1 MEQAPLTLAQNHVRN
16 AVAATANSDVS
27 TASAE
32 HELAAQHFAKAA
44 QTTGDPEALRI
55 LALLESQHHRLASII
70 KTPAARASV
79 ASHQDPQ
86 SESTVSST
94 RPRLASPGAPGTRSA
109 SPASTSSPSRLATHR
124 RPSRDPASSIVTNLA
139 NARGIPGAQPKRG
152 VAAGAT
158 VSVANAI
165 ANAPSRIERQSR
177 AEAQESALSAKDAV
191 QRQVKGVDETRT
203 EGSQRRSQSVDN
215 AQQSQVSQ
223 ASEAATATSDDRFH
237 KFYSTF
243 ENVFS
248 AISAPLAFASLPLG
262 PYSTPTPATPNPAPA
277 PIKPVRSTTTNEPD
291 YATLISK
298 PALRALRED
307 PDRNGRF
314 GGAAESFYVV
324 PTSGGTVSYAGILQ
338 HASGHLPDLV
348 EETSSDRGSQHDE
361 FVDAMETPYPPSP
374 TAPRHMRRKPNANT
388 ATKPPPNSIPAG
400 RGAGRKTVEEIELE
414 NTTLRA
420 LLDKQSRRL
429 QMWEATSQ
437 SQSLALAAS
446 LRNRGSP
453 GIHAATSDPAALA
466 QAMKGANMMPPPSAA
481 AARTP
486 SSRLKLSA
494 GPQPIPD
501 ASSTSA
507 AATAPVTA
515 EDDVSAAKIAELTQ
529 LLEAQ
534 LQVSEQARKE
544 QERTAAQ
551 NEKLK
556 GVLGQYRERW
566 EALKTEARKRR
577 NGAKAPGTTTPIE
590 EGVETSEV
598 REVAGGGEGGGEEKK
613 EEGGVGVETPK
624 GES

>member
-79 ASHQDPQ
+79 ASPQDPQ
-86 SESTVSST
+86 SESTASSV
-94 RPRLASPGAPGTRSA
+94 RPRRASPGAPGTRSA
-109 SPASTSSPSRLATHR
+109 SPASTSSPSRPATRR

-152 VAAGAT
+152 LVAGAT

-165 ANAPSRIERQSR
+165 ANAPSRLERRSR
-177 AEAQESALSAKDAV
+177 AEGQESPPSAKDAI
-191 QRQVKGVDETRT
+191 QRQARRVDETKT
-203 EGSQRRSQSVDN
+203 EGSQRRPQSLDN
-215 AQQSQVSQ
+215 GQQSQVSQ
-223 ASEAATATSDDRFH
+223 ASETATATSDDRFH

-262 PYSTPTPATPNPAPA
+262 PSSTPTPPAPNPAPA
-277 PIKPVRSTTTNEPD
+277 PIKPVRSTTTDEPD
-291 YATLISK
+291 YTTLISK

-324 PTSGGTVSYAGILQ
+324 PPSGGTVSYAGILQ
-338 HASGHLPDLV
+338 HTSGHLPDLI

-374 TAPRHMRRKPNANT
+374 TAPRHVRRKPNANA

-446 LRNRGSP
+446 LRNRGPP
-453 GIHAATSDPAALA
+453 GIHAATSDPSALA
-466 QAMKGANMMPPPSAA
+466 HAAQGANMMPPPPIPA

-486 SSRLKLSA
+486 SSRLKSST

-507 AATAPVTA
+507 TATAPATVV
-515 EDDVSAAKIAELTQ
+515 DDVSAAKIAELTQ

-534 LQVSEQARKE
+534 LQAAEQARKE

-598 REVAGGGEGGGEEKK
+598 REEAGGEGGGDEKK
-613 EEGGVGVETPK
+613 EEGGVGVETP
-624 GES
+624 